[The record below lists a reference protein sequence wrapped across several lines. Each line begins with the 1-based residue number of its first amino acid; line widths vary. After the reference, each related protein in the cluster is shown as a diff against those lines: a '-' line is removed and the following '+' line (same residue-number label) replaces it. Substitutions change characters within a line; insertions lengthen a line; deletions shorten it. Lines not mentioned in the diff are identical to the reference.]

1 MNINLIYRHPCE
13 LEIESLLSREEPY
26 PDTFTLADRTTERLT
41 RARTGLV
48 HVMNEILP
56 SVGGEQATV
65 ITSWLQKVTSL
76 IDISLI
82 DAESASMTNIQLI
95 EAQCRIEQ
103 VQTVLGFWLEGAS
116 PSNRD
121 KLMIGAVMSLLNGVP
136 EAIQEADELLG
147 KYELQNH
154 SGEAKHE

>member
-13 LEIESLLSREEPY
+13 LEIESLLSREELY

-65 ITSWLQKVTSL
+65 INSWLQKVTSL

-82 DAESASMTNIQLI
+82 DAESA
-95 EAQCRIEQ
+95 
-103 VQTVLGFWLEGAS
+103 
-116 PSNRD
+116 
-121 KLMIGAVMSLLNGVP
+121 K
-136 EAIQEADELLG
+136 
-147 KYELQNH
+147 
-154 SGEAKHE
+154 

>member
-1 MNINLIYRHPCE
+1 MNNSINTPRLTSALQLIEQAAAVLVAVSLSAEEMDATDVVDAIKACSSLVNDARAELVILGGEKMNINLIYRHPCE

-82 DAESASMTNIQLI
+82 DAESA
-95 EAQCRIEQ
+95 
-103 VQTVLGFWLEGAS
+103 
-116 PSNRD
+116 
-121 KLMIGAVMSLLNGVP
+121 K
-136 EAIQEADELLG
+136 
-147 KYELQNH
+147 
-154 SGEAKHE
+154 

>member
-1 MNINLIYRHPCE
+1 M
-13 LEIESLLSREEPY
+13 
-26 PDTFTLADRTTERLT
+26 
-41 RARTGLV
+41 
-48 HVMNEILP
+48 
-56 SVGGEQATV
+56 
-65 ITSWLQKVTSL
+65 TS
-76 IDISLI
+76 
-82 DAESASMTNIQLI
+82 NIQLI

-103 VQTVLGFWLEGAS
+103 LIRTVFRVLAEGPA
-116 PSNRD
+116 PATD

>member
-1 MNINLIYRHPCE
+1 MNINLIYCHPCE

-26 PDTFTLADRTTERLT
+26 PDTFTLADRTTERIT

-82 DAESASMTNIQLI
+82 DAESA
-95 EAQCRIEQ
+95 
-103 VQTVLGFWLEGAS
+103 
-116 PSNRD
+116 
-121 KLMIGAVMSLLNGVP
+121 K
-136 EAIQEADELLG
+136 
-147 KYELQNH
+147 
-154 SGEAKHE
+154 

>member
-13 LEIESLLSREEPY
+13 LEIESLLSREELY

-65 ITSWLQKVTSL
+65 INSWLQKSYL
-76 IDISLI
+76 PDRYQFNRCG
-82 DAESASMTNIQLI
+82 ECEMTNIQLI

>member
-13 LEIESLLSREEPY
+13 LEIESLLGREEPY
-26 PDTFTLADRTTERLT
+26 PDTFTPADCATERLT

-48 HVMNEILP
+48 HVMNEIIP

-65 ITSWLQKVTSL
+65 INSWLQKVTSL

-82 DAESASMTNIQLI
+82 DVESASMTNIQLI